1 LAKKS
6 PATLSNGLSN
16 INGTNTQLSPNE
28 RAHWIDKPAQNK
40 HITVKIR
47 LEKSTSRLMYLSIS
61 ACLLEAL

>member
-16 INGTNTQLSPNE
+16 INGTNIQLSPNE
-28 RAHWIDKPAQNK
+28 RSHWIDKPAPIR
-40 HITVKIR
+40 HSAVKIK